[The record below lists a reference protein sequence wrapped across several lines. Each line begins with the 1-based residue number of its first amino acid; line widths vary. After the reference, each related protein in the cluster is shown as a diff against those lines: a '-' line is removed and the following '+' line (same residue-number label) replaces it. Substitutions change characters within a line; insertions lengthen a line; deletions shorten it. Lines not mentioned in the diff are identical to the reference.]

1 MKKLGFGMMRL
12 PRPDPK
18 VPDQVDIP
26 QVCEMVDAFIQ
37 RGYTYFDTA
46 YMYHGGKS
54 ELIVREA
61 VVNRHARDT
70 FTLADKMPLF
80 HLRQTKA
87 TKEDQ
92 AKIFDEQLE
101 KCGVEYFDYYLLH
114 NITKENYQTA
124 TALDTF
130 GFLLQMKAEGK
141 IRHLGFSFHDKADLL
156 DEVLTAHPEV
166 EFVQIQLNYLD
177 WEDERIQSRKCYE
190 TIVRHGK
197 DVVVMEP
204 VKGGK
209 LATVP
214 AEVATKMTALHPDWS
229 PASWA
234 IRFAASL
241 SAVKVVLSGMS
252 NQAQLDDN
260 TGFMVAFTP
269 LNDEEMHLLEE
280 AADIISKQPVI
291 DCTVCHYCED
301 GCPSSI
307 PIPAYF
313 GLYNKDQGALRS
325 GNCADKAEYRK
336 LAENHGL
343 ASECVECGQ
352 CESAC
357 PQHLPIMASL
367 KKIVETYEK

>member
-1 MKKLGFGMMRL
+1 MKHTRILS
-12 PRPDPK
+12 
-18 VPDQVDIP
+18 
-26 QVCEMVDAFIQ
+26 A
-37 RGYTYFDTA
+37 
-46 YMYHGGKS
+46 
-54 ELIVREA
+54 LIAGLLATSTLVSGLT
-61 VVNRHARDT
+61 VHA
-70 FTLADKMPLF
+70 AAESG
-80 HLRQTKA
+80 TKA
-87 TKEDQ
+87 
-92 AKIFDEQLE
+92 AA
-101 KCGVEYFDYYLLH
+101 
-114 NITKENYQTA
+114 QTYVA
-124 TALDTF
+124 VSQPTTHIVGDIA
-130 GFLLQMKAEGK
+130 MIREINSKAELDAVSTASTK
-141 IRHLGFSFHDKADLL
+141 PATTLYTVNKDLKVLGTDGAPFATL